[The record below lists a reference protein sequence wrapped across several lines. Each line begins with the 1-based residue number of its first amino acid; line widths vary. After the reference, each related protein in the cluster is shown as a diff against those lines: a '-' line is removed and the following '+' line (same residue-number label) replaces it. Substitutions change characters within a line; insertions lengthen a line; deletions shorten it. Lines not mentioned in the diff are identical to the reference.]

1 MQPLKKFSP
10 EVFARNPN
18 PNIDLQSIS
27 IYSKSDIQHHIR
39 IQQFQELLTK
49 LDTIQRQSIDHNLR

>member
-10 EVFARNPN
+10 ENIRAIACN
-18 PNIDLQSIS
+18 PNIDLQSIG
-27 IYSKSDIQHHIR
+27 IYSKPDIQHHIR

-49 LDTIQRQSIDHNLR
+49 KDTIQRQSID